1 MGKIA
6 DAGLLSQTWQ
16 SGDVI
21 LRDRDERIGAA
32 THPDFTLPRLVTTER
47 TQGSLHDFSLGVA

>member
-6 DAGLLSQTWQ
+6 DAGLLLQTWQ

-21 LRDRDERIGAA
+21 LRDRDEKIGAA
-32 THPDFTLPRLVTTER
+32 THPDFTLPRLVATER
-47 TQGSLHDFSLGVA
+47 TQGSLHDFSLEVA